1 MKLSV
6 ELNMEEV
13 SRLVFSEL
21 LDTRQCFLDDLES
34 NNPSVFSTTPAYDK
48 ILIMK
53 HIEALDLLLEWYH
66 DPSLS

>member
-1 MKLSV
+1 MNVSIQLDH
-6 ELNMEEV
+6 EQI
-13 SRLVFSEL
+13 SRLVYDEL
-21 LDTRQCFLDDLES
+21 QQTRECFLEDLES
-34 NNPSVFSTTPAYDK
+34 DNPSVFSTTPAYDK

>member
-6 ELNMEEV
+6 ELTSEEV
-13 SRLVFSEL
+13 SRLVYSEL
-21 LDTRQCFLDDLES
+21 LETRECFLEDLES
-34 NNPSVFSTTPAYDK
+34 ENPSVFSTTPAYDK

-53 HIEALDLLLEWYH
+53 HIEALDLLLEWYR

>member
-6 ELNMEEV
+6 ELTSEEV
-13 SRLVFSEL
+13 SRLVYSEL
-21 LDTRQCFLDDLES
+21 LETRECFLEDLES
-34 NNPSVFSTTPAYDK
+34 ENPSVFSTTPAYDR

-53 HIEALDLLLEWYH
+53 HIEALDLLLEWYR